1 MVWRVGARV
10 HAFTHGLFGSSELD
24 ETKRLYYEVAAT
36 LEEKSLG
43 SDTARLRLAQVIAED
58 VCDGF
63 SIPQGRPQAE
73 IVLYLICGLFSGDD
87 LFVLPDVDWSRTRT
101 IAELWDIRE
110 EVSRQRTL
118 LDNFEEN
125 CGLLARAARAFVAP
139 IYEAC
144 PALLEQSG
152 NEDGIAIPTDLLRS
166 LGNVAEPVKAMLGV
180 GFAEELLDAGLLT
193 QLAGRLH
200 RNLIAASGGNPADP
214 EGFKRAPKWPEQSDA
229 KTPEDLVGVYLG
241 GTPLADLFNQKLTF
255 TIPTKSRFEHQHIVA
270 GSGHG
275 KTQTLQY
282 LIAQDLEA
290 MSQEKRSLIVLDS
303 QGDLIKNIAKLDVF
317 GPGGALEDRLVL
329 IDPTDVEYPVSLNLF
344 DVGQKRLDGY
354 EPLERERLTN
364 SILELYDFVLG
375 TLLDAQMTQKQNVIF
390 RYVTRLMLHIPD
402 ATIHTLRELMEP
414 GSEVR
419 FAEHIAKLEGTAKHF
434 FETEFASRE
443 FEQTKKQV
451 LRRLW
456 GILENQT
463 FERMFSHPRS
473 KLDLFEEMNAGKV
486 ILINTAKDL
495 LKEQGTEI
503 FGRFFI
509 AMIAQAAQ
517 ERSVLHP
524 SKRIPT
530 MVYIDEAQDYFDR
543 NIGLILAQARKY
555 NVGMVLA
562 HQYLGQLEPK
572 LQEAF
577 AANTAIKFAGGVSA
591 KDARSLAPML
601 YTDPAFI
608 EAQGKGSF
616 AAHIRGV
623 TKHAVPLSFPF
634 GHMEDLPVMSEWDRE
649 ALRGTM
655 RRRYA
660 VHHSMVRKDDAEDDS
675 GAGGDGGPDA
685 PEGGGPP
692 SSPKSPPPKPP
703 SPDPGR
709 RPLSSGGGSTQKPAP
724 PVPPTKNSESDAP
737 RRPGDV
743 DTTPG
748 ETW

>member
-1 MVWRVGARV
+1 TD
-10 HAFTHGLFGSSELD
+10 H
-24 ETKRLYYEVAAT
+24 
-36 LEEKSLG
+36 
-43 SDTARLRLAQVIAED
+43 
-58 VCDGF
+58 
-63 SIPQGRPQAE
+63 
-73 IVLYLICGLFSGDD
+73 
-87 LFVLPDVDWSRTRT
+87 RTRIADLWEFREELSRQKGLVDRFDT
-101 IAELWDIRE
+101 IAEVIELIATAILR
-110 EVSRQRTL
+110 
-118 LDNFEEN
+118 
-125 CGLLARAARAFVAP
+125 P
-139 IYEAC
+139 IYNAC
-144 PALLEQSG
+144 PAMLEDHG
-152 NEDGIAIPTDLLRS
+152 ETDGIRVPTDLLRS
-166 LGNVAEPVKAMLGV
+166 IGNLGEIIEQIVSTA
-180 GFAEELLDAGLLT
+180 FADDLDKLNLFPRLQA
-193 QLAGRLH
+193 QLQY
-200 RNLIAASGGNPADP
+200 NQIAASGGNPADP
-214 EGFKRAPKWPEQSDA
+214 ASFKRAPKKPSQFDA
-229 KTPEDLVGVYLG
+229 KTPEDLVEAYLCS
-241 GTPLADLFNQKLTF
+241 TPLALPFDQTVTF

-282 LIAQDLEA
+282 LIAQDLAA
-290 MSQEKRSLIVLDS
+290 MAEKKRTIIVLDS
-303 QGDLIKNIAKLDVF
+303 QGDLIRNIAQLDMF
-317 GPGGALEDRLVL
+317 GPEGPLHDRLVL

-354 EPLERERLTN
+354 APLERERLTN

-414 GSEVR
+414 DSEVK

-434 FETEFASRE
+434 FKTEFASRE

-473 KLDLFEEMNAGKV
+473 KLDLFSEMNAGKV

-517 ERSVLHP
+517 ERATLKASERV
-524 SKRIPT
+524 PT

-562 HQYLGQLEPK
+562 HQYLGQFEPK

-623 TKHAVPLSFPF
+623 TKQAVPLSFPF
-634 GHMEDLPVMSEWDRE
+634 GVMEGMPVLSAEDRSTQ
-649 ALRGTM
+649 RDMM
-655 RRRYA
+655 RERYA
-660 VHHSMVRKDDAEDDS
+660 VHHSKIKRQVDELEKVPDTEKKPKEAKKASTGPRTNAQPQRKPA
-675 GAGGDGGPDA
+675 A
-685 PEGGGPP
+685 PKATKPRQQQTK
-692 SSPKSPPPKPP
+692 SSATTTTSKPPKKEAKTTANTNTQG
-703 SPDPGR
+703 SQKQTGR
-709 RPLSSGGGSTQKPAP
+709 GH
-724 PVPPTKNSESDAP
+724 
-737 RRPGDV
+737 V
-743 DTTPG
+743 DTKPS
-748 ETW
+748 EEW

>member
-1 MVWRVGARV
+1 MPMHLGPRLHSALG
-10 HAFTHGLFGSSELD
+10 GLFKPSEKELVQR
-24 ETKRLYYEVAAT
+24 KWNEVAAQFEARGIHSVEGRDGLIASIATEVRFALLGDAPANDQDRIILT
-36 LEEKSLG
+36 L
-43 SDTARLRLAQVIAED
+43 
-58 VCDGF
+58 
-63 SIPQGRPQAE
+63 
-73 IVLYLICGLFSGDD
+73 VLQLFNYDQ
-87 LFVLPDVDWSRTRT
+87 LFVLPDVDWERERT
-101 IAELWDIRE
+101 IAELWEIRE
-110 EVSRQRTL
+110 EMTRQQKLVDDFDRHVELIQLTAGAML
-118 LDNFEEN
+118 
-125 CGLLARAARAFVAP
+125 RP

-144 PALLEQSG
+144 PSLLEAPDDA
-152 NEDGIAIPTDLLRS
+152 DGITVPTDLLRS
-166 LGNVAEPVKAMLGV
+166 LGDV
-180 GFAEELLDAGLLT
+180 GEVTEEVLSVGLADELIEADLLPRL
-193 QLAGRLH
+193 QGRLEY
-200 RNLIAASGGNPADP
+200 NLIAASGGNPADP
-214 EGFKRAPKWPEQSDA
+214 GSFKRAPKMPSQFDA
-229 KTPEDLVGVYLG
+229 KTPEVLIETYLG
-241 GTPLADLFNQKLTF
+241 GTPLGALFDQELTF

-282 LIAQDLEA
+282 LIAQDLAA
-290 MSQEKRSLIVLDS
+290 MEDEKRTVIVLDS
-303 QGDLIKNIAKLDVF
+303 QGDLINNIAKLDVF
-317 GPGGALEDRLVL
+317 GPDGALHNRLVL

-354 EPLERERLTN
+354 APLERERLTN

-414 GSEVR
+414 GSEVK

-473 KLDLFEEMNAGKV
+473 KLDLFMEMNAGKV

-517 ERSVLHP
+517 ERATLHG
-524 SKRIPT
+524 SQRVPT

-634 GHMEDLPVMSEWDRE
+634 GYLEDLPVMSAQDRAE
-649 ALRGTM
+649 QREVM
-655 RRRYA
+655 RARYA
-660 VHHSMVRKDDAEDDS
+660 VHHSQIGNDESDVDAS
-675 GAGGDGGPDA
+675 VGDGGNEP
-685 PEGGGPP
+685 GGDHPKPGKPKPSGPKP
-692 SSPKSPPPKPP
+692 KGPSGSSPQAEPVNQSDNEKP
-703 SPDPGR
+703 SNQGKTGRGHIDP
-709 RPLSSGGGSTQKPAP
+709 
-724 PVPPTKNSESDAP
+724 
-737 RRPGDV
+737 
-743 DTTPG
+743 TPG
-748 ETW
+748 ENW